1 MATELRVALS
11 TCPPAEAEALAQA
24 LVEAGVAACVNVVPA
39 VTSVYRWEGKIQREG
54 EALLIMKTTAGRLE
68 ALKAALL
75 ARHSYEVPEFVVLA
89 VDAVHVPY
97 GNWVVE
103 STR

>member
-1 MATELRVALS
+1 MATEIRVALS
-11 TCPPAEAEALAQA
+11 SCPPGKAEALAQA

-54 EALLIMKTTAGRLE
+54 EALLIIKTTAGRLE

-75 ARHSYEVPEFVVLA
+75 ARHPYEVPEFVVLT
-89 VDAVHVPY
+89 VDSVHVPY
-97 GNWVVE
+97 GTWVVE